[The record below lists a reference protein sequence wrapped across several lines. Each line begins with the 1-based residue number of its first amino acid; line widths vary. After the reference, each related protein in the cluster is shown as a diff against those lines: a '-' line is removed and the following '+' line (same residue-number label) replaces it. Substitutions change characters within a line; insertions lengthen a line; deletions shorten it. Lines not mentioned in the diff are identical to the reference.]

1 MSMMR
6 AVSHIIWQL
15 GRMFTAI
22 FTLKYSVKWT
32 HFEHVL
38 INTLWTLKVPE
49 LILNIFSKICENF
62 QKVLLKIF
70 QKAFT
75 WHLSLIIW
83 IMLIIDRWQC
93 IKTSARYL
101 IGLHGYQNSKKY
113 KMTGREEL
121 FWYLTPLKYCGYK
134 ISNVENSFLW
144 ILGNQGCWRSSWQLT
159 HECSE
164 PELCHWMPWSVNPSM
179 MYQKVHCQLQISLA
193 EGT

>member
-1 MSMMR
+1 M
-6 AVSHIIWQL
+6 
-15 GRMFTAI
+15 
-22 FTLKYSVKWT
+22 
-32 HFEHVL
+32 
-38 INTLWTLKVPE
+38 
-49 LILNIFSKICENF
+49 
-62 QKVLLKIF
+62 LLKIF

-75 WHLSLIIW
+75 WHLSWIIW

-134 ISNVENSFLW
+134 ISNVENSFQW

-164 PELCHWMPWSVNPSM
+164 PELCHWMRLSTLQWCIKRFIVSFKSHW
-179 MYQKVHCQLQISLA
+179 QKELKIWFDQSSPFDMCNYIWTPAGERQI
-193 EGT
+193 